1 MTGAKSPEQRPC
13 KKRYIRVRY
22 YHISFLCCVMLR
34 RLIKNG
40 QSKGYDFM
48 KKLIVSAMAAIFILG
63 TLSAQEEQKE
73 AKSKVKYST
82 NINFVANWPLEAR
95 LTVTETIKV
104 PVLNFDNPFMR
115 GNNIAFKLGAAVTPV
130 TLEGKFD
137 IVWTPIAFLEVYGGA
152 SIGSGWSIKL
162 LGRNIHGLALNL
174 NNGGET
180 LKKPVNFTKAFYTA
194 NFGTA
199 LQFDLGAIIPT
210 DWTHVIFRTDQYFL
224 YRGVTGVGASD
235 SWVIMDDYGENRNGF
250 SYYGTYLIGYQLPL
264 PMNMI
269 AFRLETKKTFFSTSG
284 ILDKSVWGEDR
295 FDVVFGPIISFKPID
310 QLSILL
316 IVQFE
321 NIHAYTNGTKDDTK
335 FYQTR
340 IIDKSKGDTI
350 RFKRVG
356 VILDFTLPNN

>member
-1 MTGAKSPEQRPC
+1 
-13 KKRYIRVRY
+13 
-22 YHISFLCCVMLR
+22 
-34 RLIKNG
+34 
-40 QSKGYDFM
+40 
-48 KKLIVSAMAAIFILG
+48 
-63 TLSAQEEQKE
+63 
-73 AKSKVKYST
+73 
-82 NINFVANWPLEAR
+82 
-95 LTVTETIKV
+95 
-104 PVLNFDNPFMR
+104 MR

-284 ILDKSVWGEDR
+284 TLDKSVWGEDR

-321 NIHAYTNGTKDDTK
+321 NIHTYTNGTKDDTK

-350 RFKRVG
+350 RFKRIG
-356 VILDFTLPNN
+356 VIVDFTLPNN

>member
-1 MTGAKSPEQRPC
+1 
-13 KKRYIRVRY
+13 
-22 YHISFLCCVMLR
+22 
-34 RLIKNG
+34 
-40 QSKGYDFM
+40 M

-180 LKKPVNFTKAFYTA
+180 LKEPVNFTKAFYTA

-224 YRGVTGVGASD
+224 YRGVTGVRASD

-250 SYYGTYLIGYQLPL
+250 SYYG
-264 PMNMI
+264 I
-269 AFRLETKKTFFSTSG
+269 AFRLETKKTFFSTPSG
-284 ILDKSVWGEDR
+284 ADKRVWGEDR

-321 NIHAYTNGTKDDTK
+321 NIHTYTNGSKDDTK

-356 VILDFTLPNN
+356 VIVDFTLPNN

>member
-1 MTGAKSPEQRPC
+1 
-13 KKRYIRVRY
+13 
-22 YHISFLCCVMLR
+22 
-34 RLIKNG
+34 
-40 QSKGYDFM
+40 M
-48 KKLIVSAMAAIFILG
+48 KKLIVSAMAAILILG

-137 IVWTPIAFLEVYGGA
+137 VVWTPLAFLEVYGGA

-180 LKKPVNFTKAFYTA
+180 LKKPVNFTQALYTA

-199 LQFDLGAIIPT
+199 VQAP
-210 DWTHVIFRTDQYFL
+210 
-224 YRGVTGVGASD
+224 
-235 SWVIMDDYGENRNGF
+235 
-250 SYYGTYLIGYQLPL
+250 
-264 PMNMI
+264 
-269 AFRLETKKTFFSTSG
+269 
-284 ILDKSVWGEDR
+284 DR
-295 FDVVFGPIISFKPID
+295 AGLF
-310 QLSILL
+310 
-316 IVQFE
+316 
-321 NIHAYTNGTKDDTK
+321 NY
-335 FYQTR
+335 
-340 IIDKSKGDTI
+340 
-350 RFKRVG
+350 
-356 VILDFTLPNN
+356 